1 MRANGSRH
9 RGQPTR
15 AAAIPGSA
23 MDAATAKP
31 LVIGIAGGTGSGK
44 STIARAIVSEFR
56 GEDVIHI
63 QHDAYYRDRPDLT
76 PEQRARVNYD
86 HPSSLDNALLVEHL
100 DTLLGWRRI
109 ERPNYDFVTHRRKA
123 NCTAVEPAPIVI
135 VEGILLFEDRRLV
148 DRFDIK
154 LFVDTP
160 ADIRILR
167 RIRRDMKERGRSFDE
182 IRKQYYETVRPMH
195 EAFVEP
201 TRRLADLII
210 PEGGNN
216 RVAIEVIVDRI
227 RRDLAHREGR
237 DFRPGP
243 RPGKTRRHTDD

>member
-1 MRANGSRH
+1 MSG
-9 RGQPTR
+9 
-15 AAAIPGSA
+15 
-23 MDAATAKP
+23 ATTKP

-63 QHDAYYRDRPDLT
+63 QHDAYYRDRADLT
-76 PEQRARVNYD
+76 AEQRARVNYD
-86 HPSSLDNALLVEHL
+86 HPDSLDNALLVEHL
-100 DTLLGWRRI
+100 DALLAWRSI
-109 ERPNYDFVTHRRKA
+109 ERPNYDFVTHRRTPRYTPVA
-123 NCTAVEPAPIVI
+123 PTPIVI

-227 RRDLAHREGR
+227 RRDLSHRATMHAAK
-237 DFRPGP
+237 P
-243 RPGKTRRHTDD
+243 RKRRRGDS